1 MKNRNLRT
9 KIKIGAWTAAF
20 ALAAAIG
27 FGACTNASDSSG
39 GNGDAGETQKYAV
52 HFRAA
57 TPGGA
62 ITAALDDGTEINSG
76 DTVEKGKT
84 VTFTAKPHTMD
95 SWHIKRRQVKSWSIA
110 ADDGSTPVHF
120 IRGGTENSI
129 GAQAVIDRSVTVQ
142 VEFESEFVPPAAGN
156 IRISIAGDERV
167 DTIASDFTDI
177 ESGKKWSDIKAAV
190 EAALRL
196 KSEWQDDYGIYE
208 WRIRDENGTAIN
220 DSNSFTESTTVYAVT
235 NYTKF
240 KTVTVGGDT
249 VLTGYEGKKPQGHI
263 ILPNGITKIG
273 YNAFLNCSDLTGQLV
288 IPEGVTLIDAGA
300 FSGCE
305 KLEKLIL
312 PSTLTS
318 IGGFAFYHCKNL
330 AGELVLHG
338 KLTYIGQ
345 KAFTDCSNLSGELV
359 LPASLTTLGDLAFND
374 CSKLT
379 SVKILFTDIADT
391 TKMKSEAFGYFNNMS
406 NITQITVKTDA
417 IKNILKGYGISESK
431 ITVAST
437 I

>member
-95 SWHIKRRQVKSWSIA
+95 SWHVKRRQVKSWSIA

-288 IPEGVTLIDAGA
+288 IPEGVTVIDAGA

-318 IGGFAFYHCKNL
+318 IGGFAFYQCKNL
-330 AGELVLHG
+330 KEKLVFPENLTFIGE
-338 KLTYIGQ
+338 
-345 KAFTDCSNLSGELV
+345 KAFMGCTKITSITIRSGNV
-359 LPASLTTLGDLAFND
+359 ATIKDYAFSLKSSISD
-374 CSKLT
+374 
-379 SVKILFTDIADT
+379 ILFTVKTGAVKT
-391 TKMKSEAFGYFNNMS
+391 LLKGSKSGIVDE
-406 NITQITVKTDA
+406 QITVDSS
-417 IKNILKGYGISESK
+417 I
-431 ITVAST
+431 
-437 I
+437 